1 MTHVMTYPMTHAET
15 YIELNVKQVIEAY
28 GFSRST
34 FERWRDAV
42 YSGVGDPPYSKD
54 DLKIILEYAE
64 KQSVRAFG
72 ASKNRNNRKITQILR
87 TL

>member
-1 MTHVMTYPMTHAET
+1 MTHVMTYTMTHAET

-64 KQSVRAFG
+64 KQSVKAIG
-72 ASKNRNNRKITQILR
+72 ASKNKNNRKITQILR
-87 TL
+87 QL

>member
-1 MTHVMTYPMTHAET
+1 MAHTIGDTMTHTET
-15 YIELNVKQVIEAY
+15 LIELSVKEVIEAY
-28 GFSRST
+28 GFARTT
-34 FERWRDAV
+34 FESWRDAV

-64 KQSVRAFG
+64 KQSVKAFG
-72 ASKNRNNRKITQILR
+72 ASKNKNNRKITQILR